1 MTAIQ
6 RRHYKLNEDI
16 ISKVRMLA
24 EYGAPV
30 EHIAPAV
37 GVSDSALRLWLAN
50 AKGDNPTEEEMAL
63 LAAFNEGRSAG
74 GMRLIAKIAESASNG
89 DTKDAQWMLTHAPAF
104 RRHYSDNAAVTRALR
119 EGIDMAVQAMAE
131 AGLTPELER
140 NLLLRIQA
148 KSGQQLVEAE

>member
-16 ISKVRMLA
+16 ISKVRVLA